1 MTPAVRALKILTA
14 EIAKKAAKDT
24 EKSTGITEV
33 RTLRLFRIMFV
44 RLVYES
50 FRRQPRRKLLVAVA
64 VTLGA
69 AVSTAMIAIAT
80 DIGDKVSRELRTLG
94 ANLVVTPEEDN
105 LDVQI
110 GSVNLKPAGGY
121 LNETD
126 LPKIKGIFWRNNIT
140 GFAPLLPVNV
150 NVGSGEVTLL
160 GTYFSKSLRFG
171 NQEFTTGARQTFPWW
186 KVQEGSWPAED
197 SGNILVGERLAT
209 RLALAPGSQLE
220 INDEAHRVSGIL
232 ETGGDED
239 SQIIAPLSLAQT
251 LAGKPGAVAKIFVS
265 AVTKPE
271 DAFAR
276 RSPDSL
282 SPADRDRWYC
292 SPYPQSIA
300 YQLQEVIPHSHSEQ
314 IRRIA
319 QNEGTVL
326 SRIKGLMLLITLAAL
341 FTSGLAVAA
350 AMATAMFERREEVGL
365 MKALGAGHFPLSA
378 IFVTESVLLACIGG
392 LAGFAFG
399 SLLARQLGWA
409 IFGSGIVVQP
419 VLLPVVMCLAIAVTF
434 AGSATAIRRAVKSDP
449 VHALRGE
456 A

>member
-1 MTPAVRALKILTA
+1 
-14 EIAKKAAKDT
+14 
-24 EKSTGITEV
+24 
-33 RTLRLFRIMFV
+33 MFV

-64 VTLGA
+64 VALGA
-69 AVSTAMIAIAT
+69 AVSTAMIAIAM

-94 ANLVVTPEEDN
+94 ANLVVTPEEDS

-121 LNETD
+121 LNEAD

-140 GFAPLLPVNV
+140 ALAPLLPVNV
-150 NVGSGEVTLL
+150 KTDAGEVTLL

-186 KVQEGSWPAED
+186 KVQGSWPSDD
-197 SGNILVGERLAT
+197 SGNILVGRRLAA
-209 RLALAPGSQLE
+209 RLAVVPGSQLE
-220 INDEAHRVSGIL
+220 MNGEVHPVSGIFA
-232 ETGGDED
+232 TGGDED
-239 SQIIAPLSLAQT
+239 GQIVAPLFLAQK
-251 LAGKPGAVAKIFVS
+251 LAGKPGAVGKIFVS

-282 SPADRDRWYC
+282 SAADRDRWYC

-300 YQLQEVIPHSHSEQ
+300 YQLQEVIPHSHAEQ

-399 SLLARQLGWA
+399 SVLAQRLGRT
-409 IFGSGIVVQP
+409 IFGSGMAVQP
-419 VLLPVVMCLAIAVTF
+419 VLLPVVIGLAIAVTF

>member
-1 MTPAVRALKILTA
+1 
-14 EIAKKAAKDT
+14 
-24 EKSTGITEV
+24 
-33 RTLRLFRIMFV
+33 MFV

-80 DIGDKVSRELRTLG
+80 DIGDKVSHELRTLG
-94 ANLVVTPEEDN
+94 ANLVVTPEEDS

-121 LNETD
+121 LNEAD
-126 LPKIKGIFWRNNIT
+126 LPRIKGIFWKNNIT

-150 NVGSGEVTLL
+150 KTDAGEVTLL

-186 KVQEGSWPAED
+186 KVQGTWPSDD
-197 SGNILVGERLAT
+197 SGNILVGQRLAG
-209 RLALAPGSQLE
+209 RLAVVPGSQLE
-220 INDEAHRVSGIL
+220 IHGESHRVSGIL

-239 SQIIAPLSLAQT
+239 NQIVAPLALAQT
-251 LAGKPGAVAKIFVS
+251 FSDKPGAVGKVFVS

-276 RSPDSL
+276 RSPESL

-300 YQLQEVIPHSHSEQ
+300 YQLQEVIPHSHAEQ

-365 MKALGAGHFPLSA
+365 MKALGAAHFPLSA

-399 SLLARQLGWA
+399 SLLAQQLGRT
-409 IFGSGIVVQP
+409 IFGSGIAIQP
-419 VLLPVVMCLAIAVTF
+419 VVLPVVLGLAIAVTF